1 MIVDDHAMVRS
12 GIRAFLKA
20 NNDLQLVA
28 EAGNGLD
35 ALKFCLSEKP
45 DVLLMD
51 LKMPGVNGLE
61 ATRHILDASPQTKVI
76 ALTNSLDPQDISQ
89 MLQAGAAGFL
99 SKSVSADELAAA
111 IRNAH
116 EGRAPLS
123 QEAADVMVQ
132 YMRKQPRPGSD
143 LTERELEVL
152 ALLVNGASNAQI
164 AERLSISLAT
174 AKFHVGSIL
183 SKLGAA
189 NRAEAVTIAW
199 QKKLVKRD

>member
-20 NNDLQLVA
+20 DEGLQLVA

-35 ALKFCLSEKP
+35 AIKFCLSEKP

-51 LKMPGVNGLE
+51 IRLPGIDGIETTRRILE
-61 ATRHILDASPQTKVI
+61 ASPQTKVI
-76 ALTNSLDPQDISQ
+76 ALTNILDPQDVTQ

-99 SKSVSADELAAA
+99 SKNVSAEELALA
-111 IRNAH
+111 IRDAYA
-116 EGRAPLS
+116 GRAPLS
-123 QEAADVMVQ
+123 QEAAEVMIRLV
-132 YMRKQPRPGSD
+132 RRQPGPGND

-152 ALLVNGASNAQI
+152 ALIVEGASNAQI

-174 AKFHVGSIL
+174 AKFHVGGIL
-183 SKLGAA
+183 AKLGAA

-199 QKKLVKRD
+199 ENRLVRRD